1 MRLMWMLV
9 VLLIHGIAYAEP
21 GQVRRFPAQ
30 GRVHVQLRVQG
41 STDLEVFGAVIQDY
55 QRLHPGSEV
64 IYEDV
69 IAWDIYD
76 HYVHPARDAIKA
88 DMLIS
93 ASMDLQTKL
102 VNDGH
107 ALAHRSAQTA
117 ALPAWAQWRHE
128 VFGISYEPVAIVYNT
143 RNLDAARVPRTR
155 RQLLALLRAP
165 DAPLRGK
172 VGTYNVERSGVGY
185 LFATQDG
192 QVGSI
197 AGALL
202 AALGTNR
209 VALEERTGTLLD
221 RVSRG
226 ELLLAYNVLGS
237 YAQARIDAGA
247 PLGIVQPQDYTLVA
261 LRTAVIPKTAPH
273 ALEARRF
280 LDYLLSPR
288 GQQVLSRE
296 ARLMPILQAA
306 GGRGGSAQPPF
317 RPIPLGPGLLVYL
330 DKLKRRQFWRLAREH
345 AAAALGQGSGGGH
358 VPDLAHGRSHHS
370 RRRRPPAVPR
380 CRAPCAAADP
390 AAGQCVEASSAA
402 TLSAMLRSHPQAEL
416 VLLDLAMPGAR
427 GFSALLHV
435 RGEHPDIPVV
445 VISSNDHPRVIRR
458 AQQFGA
464 AGFIPKSTPAES
476 IGTAVASVLDGG
488 TWFPPMTAERS
499 EADAQLASKLAQLT
513 PQQFRVLLSL
523 ADGLLNK
530 QIAHELGLAEN
541 TVKVHVT
548 AILKKLDC
556 YSRTQAAVLVKAL
569 EPEGEG

>member
-1 MRLMWMLV
+1 MRAMWML
-9 VLLIHGIAYAEP
+9 LLLLVHGLACAAA
-21 GQVRRFPAQ
+21 GDVRRFPAQ
-30 GRVHVQLRVQG
+30 GPVRVQLRVQG
-41 STDLEVFGAVIQDY
+41 STDLEVFGAVIRDY
-55 QRLHPGSEV
+55 QRLHPGTEV

-76 HYVHPARDAIKA
+76 RYLHPSHGAPAA

-107 ALAHRSAQTA
+107 ALAHRSAQTE

-143 RNLDAARVPRTR
+143 RKLDAARVPRTR

-172 VGTYNVERSGVGY
+172 VGTYDVERSGVGY

-202 AALGTNR
+202 AALGANR
-209 VALEERTGTLLD
+209 VVLEERTGSLLD

-237 YAQARIDAGA
+237 YAQARIDAAA

-273 ALEARRF
+273 APEARRF

-296 ARLMPILQAA
+296 ARLMPILPAA

-330 DKLKRRQFWRLAREH
+330 DKLKRRQFLDAWRAST
-345 AAAALGQGSGGGH
+345 Q
-358 VPDLAHGRSHHS
+358 
-370 RRRRPPAVPR
+370 PPR
-380 CRAPCAAADP
+380 
-390 AAGQCVEASSAA
+390 
-402 TLSAMLRSHPQAEL
+402 
-416 VLLDLAMPGAR
+416 
-427 GFSALLHV
+427 
-435 RGEHPDIPVV
+435 
-445 VISSNDHPRVIRR
+445 
-458 AQQFGA
+458 
-464 AGFIPKSTPAES
+464 
-476 IGTAVASVLDGG
+476 
-488 TWFPPMTAERS
+488 
-499 EADAQLASKLAQLT
+499 
-513 PQQFRVLLSL
+513 
-523 ADGLLNK
+523 
-530 QIAHELGLAEN
+530 
-541 TVKVHVT
+541 
-548 AILKKLDC
+548 
-556 YSRTQAAVLVKAL
+556 
-569 EPEGEG
+569 